1 MQPRIT
7 LEYADPMRFAVYKG
21 RLYDLE
27 DAEEMEEYCSKT
39 MTMWLHVTDD
49 NL

>member
-7 LEYADPMRFAVYKG
+7 LEYADPMRFAVYNG

-27 DAEEMEEYCSKT
+27 DAEEMQEYCTLT
-39 MTMWLHVTDD
+39 MMMLLNVTDD